1 MYLWFKALQLAAAV
15 LAAVLFCVTG
25 SPIAAL
31 VAAVAATWFLAD
43 SPFVQSPYGPL
54 HPEAGAAATWANAK
68 GAAKRVVSSLE
79 KAQPFKQV
87 LGKRVPF
94 NEKIKRI
101 GKSFLVPVVMQP
113 PNGVTYIGK
122 DPTAQSLKAGRPMV
136 IQEAEAFSYE
146 TDVMEQTPW
155 AVFARQE
162 DNTQA
167 VEAYL
172 QVLMLFMK
180 RTAMTRKEV
189 SMLLGQ
195 YTSGLGIVSSV
206 VDNTTYMT
214 IAITAA
220 TWRGGLWWALGPGAT
235 LDSFTSTTKN
245 NATGP
250 LILIGVNPTNK
261 TIDCTFSGT
270 AASECAA
277 GDVLVAEGSWDG
289 TTYTDMPGLLAQASN
304 TSGTMFGLSAA
315 TYPNWAANTAAVGGI
330 FTEDSE
336 EFYLGQLRNRG
347 GEGKMSV
354 YLPEPTWRDRV
365 GQHSA
370 KRVFDDSYTPNKQVA
385 GEEGFDYSTNT
396 YGRVE
401 HVLFS
406 FLSDSE
412 ALMQVDDNVT
422 LIGARDARL
431 GIPTRLGQG
440 DAEGEDNLLQ
450 VPTTNYGES
459 YASYDLGVVNRMPSS
474 AQLLTG
480 ITH

>member
-1 MYLWFKALQLAAAV
+1 MKLKILQLLVALLSAGVFLVTGAPFAAAV
-15 LAAVLFCVTG
+15 ATLAF
-25 SPIAAL
+25 
-31 VAAVAATWFLAD
+31 TWFLVD
-43 SPFVQSPYGPL
+43 SPFGTRGVL
-54 HPEAGAAATWANAK
+54 TDPEAGAAQSWANAK
-68 GAAKRVVSSLE
+68 GAAKRVVSALE

-87 LGKRVPF
+87 IGKRLPF
-94 NEKIKRI
+94 NGNIKRV
-101 GKSFLVPVVMQP
+101 GKSYLVPVVMQP

-122 DPTAQSLKAGRPMV
+122 DPTATSLKAGRPMN

-155 AVFARQE
+155 AVFQRQA
-162 DNTQA
+162 DNEQA

-172 QVLMLFMK
+172 QVLMMFLK
-180 RTAMTRKEV
+180 RTAQTRKEV

-195 YTSGLGIVSSV
+195 YSGGLGTVASV

-214 IAITAA
+214 IGFTAA

-235 LDSFTSTTKN
+235 LDSFTGTTKN

-261 TIDCTFSGT
+261 TIDCQFSGT

-277 GDVLVAEGSWDG
+277 GDIIIPEGSWDG
-289 TTYTDMPGLLAQASN
+289 TTYTDMPGLLVQASN

-315 TYPNWAANTAAVGGI
+315 TYPNWAGNTATVGGI

-347 GEGKMSV
+347 GEGKMTV

-370 KRVFDDSYTPNKQVA
+370 KRIFDDSYTPNKQVG
-385 GEEGFDYSTNT
+385 GEQDFDYSTKV

-401 HVLFS
+401 HELLS
-406 FLSDSE
+406 FLADGE
-412 ALMQVDDNVT
+412 ALMQIDDNCV
-422 LIGARDARL
+422 LIGSRDSRL
-431 GIPTRLGQG
+431 GIPSRLGIG
-440 DAEGEDNLLQ
+440 DQDGEDNLLH
-450 VPTTNYGES
+450 VTGTNYGES
-459 YASYDLGVVNRMPSS
+459 YASHDLGVVNRMPSS